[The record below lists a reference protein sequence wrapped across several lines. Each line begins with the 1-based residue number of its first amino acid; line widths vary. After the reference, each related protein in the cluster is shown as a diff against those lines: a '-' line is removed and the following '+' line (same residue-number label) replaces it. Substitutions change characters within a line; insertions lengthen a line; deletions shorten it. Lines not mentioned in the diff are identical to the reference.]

1 MDNWRGQKNW
11 TVIAGLAA
19 LKTLGIVQK
28 VKLSFGLASHGH
40 TDIDATIAKVVE
52 KLCNADLPTF
62 SRFVDACKTAVTCE
76 YSKVLEVIVSCHH
89 LCLIQSEYS

>member
-1 MDNWRGQKNW
+1 MDNWKGQKNW

-28 VKLSFGLASHGH
+28 VKLSFCLASHGH

-52 KLCNADLPTF
+52 KVCNADLPTF
-62 SRFVDACKTAVTCE
+62 SRFMEACKNAVTCE
-76 YSKVLEVIVSCHH
+76 YSKVLEVILSCTFPS
-89 LCLIQSEYS
+89 LI